1 MHQIMDHL
9 VQHEQWCLSLQL
21 FCICFRKQCRI
32 LSALDGGLRYE
43 QPFNF
48 RIPRSSIFWPGRAF
62 LNSAAAEVAKRGFAS
77 FVSLAL
83 SRRVASRA
91 RFQVCREFHNSLTR
105 VVESGK
111 YKLCNQ
117 SRRNF
122 DPLYSATS
130 IKELRE
136 SQHSLSSQ
144 SLATRTSE
152 RAFEKVRCLPLTTD
166 GWACRKSLLLPFGM
180 TTQQCKFLYNRLRE
194 FRASFTQPLREKYAL
209 LGTGGTS
216 RVSDSRLL
224 PLEVGK

>member
-1 MHQIMDHL
+1 M
-9 VQHEQWCLSLQL
+9 VP
-21 FCICFRKQCRI
+21 
-32 LSALDGGLRYE
+32 LSAIILHL
-43 QPFNF
+43 FSKAVSHF
-48 RIPRSSIFWPGRAF
+48 KCPRWRVEIRATISFPYSKIFHLLARPSIFKFSRCR
-62 LNSAAAEVAKRGFAS
+62 SREKRLR
-77 FVSLAL
+77 FVRFTRPIPSC
-83 SRRVASRA
+83 RVASRA

-105 VVESGK
+105 VVESAK